1 MMPLAYAR
9 SGSLVRVVF
18 IRAGAGLARRLRELG
33 IIEGSILRVVR
44 SSGPG
49 PVIVEVVDGGPEN
62 NRCQWGVGGWC
73 SFCYRRPRLVL
84 GVGMAMK
91 VFVEEVS
98 YSGR

>member
-9 SGSLVRVVF
+9 SGSLVRVVS
-18 IRAGAGLARRLRELG
+18 IRAGVGLARRLRELG

-49 PVIVEVVDGGPEN
+49 PVIVEVIDGVPKE
-62 NRCQWGVGGWC
+62 RCPWGVGGWC

-84 GVGMAMK
+84 GAGMAMK
-91 VFVEEVS
+91 VFVEEVNG
-98 YSGR
+98 SGR